1 MGKKGESKS
10 SIFDCLPKASSPATL
25 QSPPPSP
32 RSPYRGFSGRV
43 VSPVPHEARRKGNQG
58 AISFLMGKKGKSKF
72 SIFDCLPK
80 AASPVTFQSPPPSP
94 RSPHRGLSGR
104 FVSLVPQEARRKG
117 RGGSCDEREE
127 PSSPKVSC
135 TGKVN
140 NKNKIKPQATRP
152 ESSPKPAVLK
162 GKKQGLQPDTSRR
175 SPPDADKGPS
185 LVHMKRFPSSCSELK
200 DFDWRAHDVSGMPDY
215 SSYDDKNGD
224 KEEVFIVVEVDED
237 IPTEPKKQVNLW
249 KRRSMAHP
257 GPLQLEKLSPC

>member
-32 RSPYRGFSGRV
+32 RSPYRGFVGVHHPALAVLTEVCRV
-43 VSPVPHEARRKGNQG
+43 GSYRLFHRRLEERVG
-58 AISFLMGKKGKSKF
+58 
-72 SIFDCLPK
+72 
-80 AASPVTFQSPPPSP
+80 V
-94 RSPHRGLSGR
+94 
-104 FVSLVPQEARRKG
+104 
-117 RGGSCDEREE
+117 GSCDEREE

>member
-1 MGKKGESKS
+1 MGKKGESKF
-10 SIFDCLPKASSPATL
+10 SIFDCCLPKAASPATF
-25 QSPPPSP
+25 QSPP
-32 RSPYRGFSGRV
+32 RSPHRGLSGRV
-43 VSPVPHEARRKGNQG
+43 VSPVPHEGRRKGNQG
-58 AISFLMGKKGKSKF
+58 AISFLTGKKGKSKF

-117 RGGSCDEREE
+117 RSGSCDEREE

-140 NKNKIKPQATRP
+140 NKNKIKPQATKP

-162 GKKQGLQPDTSRR
+162 GKKQGLQPDTSRG

-185 LVHMKRFPSSCSELK
+185 LVHMKRFSSSCSELK
-200 DFDWRAHDVSGMPDY
+200 DFDWRAHD
-215 SSYDDKNGD
+215 
-224 KEEVFIVVEVDED
+224 EVFIVVEVDED
-237 IPTEPKKQVNLW
+237 IPREPKKQVNLW